1 MALSCTQMNSKG
13 SGTFRTYVSA
23 LKNPDR
29 PVMVMTI
36 SISTPTRSTATSI
49 LSAVWLVL
57 SCPGIGYCQSPSEGG
72 YIYWT
77 NLESG
82 IFRSELDGSNA
93 ERIVKADV
101 RYPGDIV
108 LDVSGGKMYW
118 TDMVGGDIHCSN
130 LHGANVKKCVDVG
143 GYALDLALDLAGG
156 KIYWTETFHAF
167 DYSQGGLMR
176 ADLDGSDIELLTKRN
191 CF

>member
-1 MALSCTQMNSKG
+1 
-13 SGTFRTYVSA
+13 
-23 LKNPDR
+23 
-29 PVMVMTI
+29 
-36 SISTPTRSTATSI
+36 
-49 LSAVWLVL
+49 
-57 SCPGIGYCQSPSEGG
+57 
-72 YIYWT
+72 
-77 NLESG
+77 
-82 IFRSELDGSNA
+82 
-93 ERIVKADV
+93 
-101 RYPGDIV
+101 
-108 LDVSGGKMYW
+108 MYW